1 MIEQNEQLIADN
13 EHEISFLKG
22 SVLKDDN
29 LLAAGIQRGKNLIR
43 ALPDDADN
51 LFVVLSAR
59 QLKPEMDIMNRFS
72 EDKNQFRRKPLIIN
86 SMQANCAWKLRVTK
100 KLNQM
105 FQLD

>member
-1 MIEQNEQLIADN
+1 LIEQNEQLIADN

-29 LLAAGIQRGKNLIR
+29 LLAAGIQRGKNLIS

-72 EDKNQFRRKPLIIN
+72 EDKNQSLSIQT
-86 SMQANCAWKLRVTK
+86 QASHYQHKASSLFLEAVSLLKN
-100 KLNQM
+100 
-105 FQLD
+105 